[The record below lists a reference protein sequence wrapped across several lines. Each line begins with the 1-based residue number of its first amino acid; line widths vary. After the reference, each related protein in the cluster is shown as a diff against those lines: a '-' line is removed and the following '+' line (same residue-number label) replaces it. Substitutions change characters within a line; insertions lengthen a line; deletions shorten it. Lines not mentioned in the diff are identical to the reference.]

1 MNFFHLWPRVRR
13 CIVNQYRSLHRWFDR
28 STQPCLVVEDANVNG
43 HPVYE
48 SFGPGPREAAEE
60 FLKEQP
66 RFVDDTALWQRN
78 LFSFHQW
85 LKRVS

>member
-1 MNFFHLWPRVRR
+1 VLDELRIYQR
-13 CIVNQYRSLHRWFDR
+13 
-28 STQPCLVVEDANVNG
+28 LVAVGSYLIVEDANVNG